1 MGILANDALSSA
13 MGPVH
18 AASRVTA
25 LAAGI
30 LGSLLTWLFHQPSGA
45 IAMFIGAA
53 FGAVSALVAYALVYR
68 VAPRRLENK
77 KPVLGAI
84 RGAALGIATFLIAV
98 IVHTAF
104 FPGRGGFFVSLVPNP
119 THWSCNVRLGRGN
132 CWRVP
137 GVIL

>member
-1 MGILANDALSSA
+1 

-18 AASRVTA
+18 SASRATA

-30 LGSLLTWLFHQPSGA
+30 FGSLLTWLFHQPSGV

-68 VAPRRLENK
+68 VALRRLENN

-104 FPGRGGFFVSLVPNP
+104 FPGRGGFFVSLVPILLIGLAMFG
-119 THWSCNVRLGRGN
+119 WGVAIVGACLGLFCER
-132 CWRVP
+132 RYFH
-137 GVIL
+137 